1 MTAMV
6 FGVLSLT
13 RLKMKFSNSLCE
25 LLSFSKLEPSALKN
39 IIRAAIAEDLAG
51 GSDVTSAATIPEAQ
65 TAVAEFWSRKSGV
78 IAGIPVVCAVLE
90 ICGINDYEIKRK
102 DGEVTSAN
110 TLLLAARGNTRS
122 LLLAERSALNFI
134 GHLSGIATLTKS
146 WVDAVADTEVV
157 IRDTRK
163 TTPGLRELEKYA
175 VRMGG
180 GQNHRFSLSDAALI
194 KDNHVL
200 AAGGVASA
208 FKLVRE
214 KFPNLSYEVE
224 VDSLDQLREAIDA
237 GADLV
242 LLDNMSVDECK
253 AAVEITA
260 GRAKLEA
267 SGGLVLNNAN
277 AYAKTGVDYLAV
289 GALTH
294 SAPVLDI
301 GLDLRME

>member
-1 MTAMV
+1 MT
-6 FGVLSLT
+6 FSKSL
-13 RLKMKFSNSLCE
+13 NE
-25 LLSFSKLEPSALKN
+25 LLATSKLDSNALEN
-39 IIRAAIAEDLAG
+39 IIRIAIAEDLNGA
-51 GSDVTSAATIPEAQ
+51 SDVTSVATIPEEQ
-65 TAVAEFWSRKSGV
+65 TAIAEFWNRKPGV

-90 ICGINDYEIKRK
+90 LCGVTDYEIKK
-102 DGEVTSAN
+102 NDGETTPAN
-110 TLLLAARGNTRS
+110 SLLLTAKGKTQS
-122 LLLAERSALNFI
+122 LLLAERSALNFF
-134 GHLSGIATLTKS
+134 GRLSGIATLTKS
-146 WVDAVADTEVV
+146 WVDAVADTKAA

-180 GQNHRFSLSDAALI
+180 GENHRFSLSDAALI

-208 FKLVRE
+208 FNLVKK
-214 KFPNLSYEVE
+214 KFPNLPLEVE
-224 VDSLDQLREAIDA
+224 VDSLQQLCEVIEA

-242 LLDNMSVDECK
+242 MLDNMSIEECR
-253 AAVEITA
+253 AAVEIVA

-267 SGGLVLNNAN
+267 SGGLILNNAL